1 VFTTSIPSFE
11 NEEPEGEEPYTKSD
25 LIRLPADPFVKWLRA
40 LVKRHDSVKEV
51 SERIGGYRE
60 KSIADFLSGHR
71 KTVKLTIADQ
81 CMTAYDGDVTV
92 HDLWDLDAEID
103 QSQKAREAKGG
114 NSSS

>member
-11 NEEPEGEEPYTKSD
+11 NEEPEGEE
-25 LIRLPADPFVKWLRA
+25 
-40 LVKRHDSVKEV
+40 
-51 SERIGGYRE
+51 
-60 KSIADFLSGHR
+60 
-71 KTVKLTIADQ
+71 
-81 CMTAYDGDVTV
+81 TAYDGDVTV